1 MFGSISLKI
10 GVFNSLF
17 TQNLKGR
24 GKMKVAIL
32 EDDLKTAN
40 LIKGYLEQYFNER
53 LKPLELAVFDNAFD
67 LTENYSADYDV
78 LFLDIELPHMSGME
92 AAKAIRALDTKVII
106 VFVTNLARYAV
117 EGYAVNAFDFILKPV
132 NYGGFKIK
140 LDRILR
146 ECEHKSEEKYINV
159 NVKTAFVRINLSSLL
174 YVEVIRHNLVY
185 HTADDKITAY
195 GTMKTLSEELEPH
208 YFVMCNSCYLVN
220 LAFVK
225 KADNKDVYLK
235 NGEVLA
241 ISQSKRK
248 NFRLAVARYFGGTI

>member
-1 MFGSISLKI
+1 M
-10 GVFNSLF
+10 
-17 TQNLKGR
+17 
-24 GKMKVAIL
+24 
-32 EDDLKTAN
+32 
-40 LIKGYLEQYFNER
+40 
-53 LKPLELAVFDNAFD
+53 
-67 LTENYSADYDV
+67 
-78 LFLDIELPHMSGME
+78 
-92 AAKAIRALDTKVII
+92 
-106 VFVTNLARYAV
+106 
-117 EGYAVNAFDFILKPV
+117 
-132 NYGGFKIK
+132 
-140 LDRILR
+140 
-146 ECEHKSEEKYINV
+146 

-248 NFRLAVARYFGGTI
+248 NFRLAVARCFGGGTI

>member
-1 MFGSISLKI
+1 MPKVCKSRAIS
-10 GVFNSLF
+10 
-17 TQNLKGR
+17 
-24 GKMKVAIL
+24 
-32 EDDLKTAN
+32 
-40 LIKGYLEQYFNER
+40 R
-53 LKPLELAVFDNAFD
+53 L
-67 LTENYSADYDV
+67 
-78 LFLDIELPHMSGME
+78 SGCFY
-92 AAKAIRALDTKVII
+92 KNRQ
-106 VFVTNLARYAV
+106 
-117 EGYAVNAFDFILKPV
+117 
-132 NYGGFKIK
+132 
-140 LDRILR
+140 ILR
-146 ECEHKSEEKYINV
+146 EYEHKSEEKYINV

-248 NFRLAVARYFGGTI
+248 NFRLAVARYFGGDYLKMETFLSYCMAPLMAVEILFVLFLIAKSFERKEFFYVRFFGGAFVCVFVAWL